1 MKRVHW
7 TNSWLNIAHEVS
19 QRSLCEGAQV
29 GTVITDKNNRVIAT
43 GYNGPPSGFDHENKT
58 CSHWCQ
64 RQRARDSE
72 PLVGYGLSCPSIH
85 SEANALMF
93 ADRRDYEGGSMYV
106 TATCCEDCAKLV
118 ANSGIKTLYLMI
130 SEKDLL
136 RGACNPIE
144 FLIQCGIDVV
154 LSPTFDT
161 SLDNDEWERV
171 LNISY
176 KYDGKLSVLFDE

>member
-7 TNSWLNIAHEVS
+7 TKSWFNVAHEVS

-29 GTVITDKNNRVIAT
+29 GTVITDKNNRIIAT
-43 GYNGPPSGFDHENKT
+43 GYNGPPQGFDHGGKS

-64 RQRARDSE
+64 RQQTRDSGA
-72 PLVGYGLSCPSIH
+72 PVRYGLSCPSIH

-118 ANSGIKTLYLMI
+118 SNSGIKTLYLKI
-130 SEKDLL
+130 GEKDLI
-136 RGACNPIE
+136 RGACNQVE
-144 FLIQCGIDVV
+144 FLLMCGIDVV
-154 LSPTFDT
+154 LSPTFDILMK
-161 SLDNDEWERV
+161 SDEWDRV
-171 LNISY
+171 LNIKD
-176 KYDGKLSVLFDE
+176 KYSGKLRVTSNG

>member
-1 MKRVHW
+1 MNRVHW
-7 TNSWLNIAHEVS
+7 SKSWFNVAREVS

-29 GTVITDKNNRVIAT
+29 GTVIVDKNNRVIAT

-64 RQRARDSE
+64 RQKDRASGAPVR
-72 PLVGYGLSCPSIH
+72 YGLSCPSIH

-106 TATCCEDCAKLV
+106 TAACCEDCSKLV

-136 RGACNPIE
+136 RGACRSIE

-154 LSPTFDT
+154 LSPAFDIF
-161 SLDNDEWERV
+161 LDNDEWERV
-171 LNISY
+171 LNISD
-176 KYDGKLSVLFDE
+176 KYDGKLSVIFYG